1 MKHNN
6 VNYISN
12 KKKKKQK
19 KMLLIKNKFFNKC
32 LTQLKKYYI
41 NAVAIF
47 EMNFNIFT
55 IWMHSYMRFDN
66 LTNQIIN
73 FFNR

>member
-32 LTQLKKYYI
+32 LT
-41 NAVAIF
+41 
-47 EMNFNIFT
+47 
-55 IWMHSYMRFDN
+55 
-66 LTNQIIN
+66 
-73 FFNR
+73 